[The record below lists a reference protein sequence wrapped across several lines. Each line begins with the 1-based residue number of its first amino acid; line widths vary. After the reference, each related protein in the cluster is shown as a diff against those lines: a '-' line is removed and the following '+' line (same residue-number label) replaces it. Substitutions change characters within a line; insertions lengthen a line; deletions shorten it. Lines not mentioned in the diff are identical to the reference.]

1 MLDPLADPNHRP
13 EPANASLL
21 ERYRRSR
28 LGTLNKDSR
37 YLKTEP
43 Q

>member
-1 MLDPLADPNHRP
+1 LDPLADPNLRF
-13 EPANASLL
+13 EPANAGLL
-21 ERYRRSR
+21 ECDRRST